1 MARYGFSV
9 RSKIT
14 EAFIDGQWVWPEDWR
29 CVYPT
34 LFQLRP
40 LMLSDMQDRVL
51 WMNYDGKLVPFTSK
65 EVWDA
70 IRIRDQPKP
79 WSKVVWSSF
88 NIPKHS
94 FMCWLIFK
102 NKLWT
107 QDRIMRWNHSVT
119 GSMNL
124 MCCLLCY
131 SGLETH
137 EHLFFECP
145 YSKSVWHKVRQKVD
159 MHSVIESWGDISA
172 WLISRAKSKSV
183 FSVASRLVVAAAA
196 YAIWSERNSRF
207 FSNRLR
213 PPEQMAAELIINTVR
228 TKLIFFRYKQT
239 SNVKRFLE
247 EWKMDNEDFLDEE

>member
-1 MARYGFSV
+1 MARYCFTIK
-9 RSKIT
+9 SKVI
-14 EAFIDGQWVWPEDWR
+14 EAFIDGRWEWPEDWR
-29 CVYPT
+29 SVYPT

-40 LMLSDMQDRVL
+40 LSISDVQDRIL
-51 WMNYDGKLVPFTSK
+51 WTNFDGKLVPFTSK
-65 EVWDA
+65 EVCNV

-102 NKLWT
+102 KKLWT

-124 MCCLLCY
+124 MCCLLCQ

-137 EHLFFECP
+137 EHLFFECS
-145 YSKSVWHKVRQKVD
+145 YSKSVWHKVRHKVYMNSIQD
-159 MHSVIESWGDISA
+159 SWEDISA
-172 WLISRAKSKSV
+172 WFIARANSKSV

-196 YAIWSERNSRF
+196 YVIWSERNARF

-213 PPEQMAAELIINTVR
+213 PPEQLADRIISTVR
-228 TKLIFFRYKQT
+228 TKLISFRYKQT
-239 SNVKRFLE
+239 SNVNRFME
-247 EWKMDNEDFLDEE
+247 EWKMDKEDFLDED